1 MKHKTILTI
10 ILLIS
15 SYIGLILGSIGIAEM
30 LPGRNTKTPI
40 WAWILTMAGFL
51 LCAVALYLLFYLS
64 NVKIFN

>member
-1 MKHKTILTI
+1 MEHRTILTI

-15 SYIGLILGSIGIAEM
+15 SYVGIILGSIGIAEM
-30 LPGRNTKTPI
+30 LPDRNTKTPI

>member
-1 MKHKTILTI
+1 MEHKTILII

-15 SYIGLILGSIGIAEM
+15 SYVGIILGSIGIAET
-30 LPGRNTKTPI
+30 LPGRNTKTPV
-40 WAWILTMAGFL
+40 WAWILTIIGFL